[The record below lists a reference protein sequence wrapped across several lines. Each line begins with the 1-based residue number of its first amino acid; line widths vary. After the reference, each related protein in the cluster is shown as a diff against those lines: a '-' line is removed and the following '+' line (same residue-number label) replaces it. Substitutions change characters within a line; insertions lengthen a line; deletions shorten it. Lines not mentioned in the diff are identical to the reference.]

1 MSSLLAGPF
10 GGGFPSG
17 NMQMITTFVDISV
30 CGFGSMYVYMFM
42 CQSGA
47 HAPHVHVAVKGT
59 TYGTSPCLSPGLGQ
73 GPSLFTAGPGILVSL
88 ISP

>member
-1 MSSLLAGPF
+1 MSSLLAGSF

-17 NMQMITTFVDISV
+17 NMQMITTFL
-30 CGFGSMYVYMFM
+30 GFYVYGFRSMYVCMFM

-47 HAPHVHVAVKGT
+47 HAPHMHVKGT

-73 GPSLFTAGPGILVSL
+73 GPSLFTAGPEILVSL

>member
-10 GGGFPSG
+10 GGGCPSG
-17 NMQMITTFVDISV
+17 NMQMITTFVDFSAY
-30 CGFGSMYVYMFM
+30 GFRSMYMCMFM
-42 CQSGA
+42 CQSGE
-47 HAPHVHVAVKGT
+47 HMPHVHVAVKGT

-73 GPSLFTAGPGILVSL
+73 GLSLFTAGPEILVSL